1 MTPKPKEPMKDECD
15 KAAGSELM
23 DQPRRHGYYYDDA
36 HGYEEYDPSRED
48 EDDVD
53 EPDKKA
59 ERSLGGI

>member
-1 MTPKPKEPMKDECD
+1 
-15 KAAGSELM
+15 M
-23 DQPRRHGYYYDDA
+23 DQPRRHDYYYDDA